1 MHSQMFMD
9 MAVPPSS
16 VSSDSEDDSNDSEC
30 GEGRPLKAR
39 GQSKLA
45 SIAVVGAGPAGLT
58 CATYLSRL
66 GYKCITVY
74 ESEDHAGGLRYVSKL
89 LHHHLFII

>member
-1 MHSQMFMD
+1 MD

-16 VSSDSEDDSNDSEC
+16 VSSDSEDDSSDDTE
-30 GEGRPLKAR
+30 GEDHQTLKAR
-39 GQSKLA
+39 GQSRLA
-45 SIAVVGAGPAGLT
+45 PIAVVGAGPAGLT

-74 ESEDHAGGLRYVSKL
+74 ESGSHAGGLR
-89 LHHHLFII
+89 